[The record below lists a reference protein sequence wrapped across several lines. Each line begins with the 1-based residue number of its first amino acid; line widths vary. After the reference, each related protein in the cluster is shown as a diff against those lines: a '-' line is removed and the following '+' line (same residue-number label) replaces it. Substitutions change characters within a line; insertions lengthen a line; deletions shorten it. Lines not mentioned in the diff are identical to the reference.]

1 MRPGSDT
8 ITEDTLVRIAPAFRL
23 ATKYPEGR
31 RRLCNGSIKNNE
43 MIVTLTRKQ
52 TEPKVASNPAVALSL
67 NSRKLHWLPFELD
80 VMFSVIVR
88 QFSTLYIEVLLQI
101 PSMQLGFSFIYK
113 PASLFSIIY
122 QLSDS
127 LLRDF
132 IDFKTALVNEKHEKS
147 FNDWSV
153 FERKFLTFAG

>member
-1 MRPGSDT
+1 
-8 ITEDTLVRIAPAFRL
+8 
-23 ATKYPEGR
+23 
-31 RRLCNGSIKNNE
+31 
-43 MIVTLTRKQ
+43 MIVTLTRKH
-52 TEPKVASNPAVALSL
+52 TEPKVASNPAVARSL
-67 NSRKLHWLPFELD
+67 NSRKLHWLAFELD
-80 VMFSVIVR
+80 VMFSAIFR
-88 QFSTLYIEVLLQI
+88 QNSFYIKVLLQI

-153 FERKFLTFAG
+153 FEIKFLRSAGWRCKLFFTN